1 MPKKLPILV
10 IIPHGGYAVPQE
22 LKGLE
27 AVTLFDLFFNADTC
41 ANEIFDF
48 RETAAA
54 VLDTSVSRLFI
65 DCDRDYRQ
73 LPPKHQDGVMREKTF
88 FGNPVFT
95 DGVFPDELALS
106 NLVERYHLT
115 FQETI
120 RKLLSTGSIK
130 MVVECH
136 TMMSAAPPLDRD
148 HGSPRS
154 LVSVHDR
161 IPGDPGKGN
170 TASRFMTETFL
181 RQLQKH
187 FSREEGS
194 ISAPFTRNDPRRRG
208 YLIREFGT
216 GAVPYL
222 RLELSRALFLSDR
235 WFDQGT
241 LSVKE
246 ERILSIRERTW
257 KAIEF
262 TFHRFFG

>member
-1 MPKKLPILV
+1 MPKKLPILI
-10 IIPHGGYAVPQE
+10 IIPHGGYAIPQE

-54 VLDTSVSRLFI
+54 VLDNSLSRLFI
-65 DCDRDYRQ
+65 DCDRNYRS
-73 LPPKHQDGVMREKTF
+73 LPPEQEDGVIRDTTF

-95 DGVFPDELALS
+95 EGVFPDELALS
-106 NLVERYHLT
+106 NLIERYHLP
-115 FQETI
+115 FHETI
-120 RKLLSTGSIK
+120 RRLLSTGSIK
-130 MVVECH
+130 MIVECH
-136 TMMSAAPPLDRD
+136 TMMSAAPPLDRER
-148 HGSPRS
+148 GSPRS

-161 IPGDPGKGN
+161 IPGDSERGN
-170 TASRFMTETFL
+170 TASRLMTETFL

-187 FSREEGS
+187 FGREEGS

-216 GAVPYL
+216 GALPYL

-235 WFDQGT
+235 WFNQET
-241 LSVKE
+241 LSVKS
-246 ERILSIRERTW
+246 ERILSLRERTW